1 MREKTKKPL
10 IICINPN
17 LVLQRNDLFT
27 TGVVYMPI
35 GLAYFASALKTKGY
49 PCKVVD
55 AFGEN
60 PNQYW
65 EERDFIF
72 RGLLPL
78 EIIENIQNKSCDT
91 PQKIIFVYAINL
103 TYHQSTINIIT
114 QIRESFPNIPIAVLE
129 NTQAVTAYSLK
140 DIQNE
145 FYDAGANYV
154 VIGEPEQQGIALI
167 EHILGQPGNDDLQN
181 IDAIGFKSKKHSAKN
196 TTLKKIN
203 DLDSLPFPAWDLFP
217 LHNYWKLKYA
227 HGPLSAKRYL
237 PMQTSRGCPY
247 ACRFCVIPKTN
258 DLKWRARSATHVV
271 NEMEHWIK
279 KLGVKE
285 FHLEDVDPTVNDKRT
300 QEICNEIIKRKLKIR
315 WKICSGTKVETIKSE
330 KTIELMAKAGCCYIS
345 ISPESGSERIMK
357 KLNKPFNYDHAV
369 KLIKKMND
377 VGIYSQ
383 ACFVLG
389 FPGEEDEDRELTRKM
404 VHDLTRVG
412 VSEIAQFIITPVPG
426 SDIYSEF
433 SGYSDFSQLNF
444 SPTWRKDYVILNRF
458 RMKLYGEFLWWKL
471 RYYPFSILRQSFNFL
486 SRKFNTKMEMTPY
499 RALHIKLML
508 KGFIG
513 KNALNHINYK

>member
-1 MREKTKKPL
+1 MPASSLKTRVV
-10 IICINPN
+10 CINPN

-35 GLAYFASALKTKGY
+35 GLAYFASTLQTIGY

-65 EERDFIF
+65 KEGDFIF
-72 RGLLPL
+72 RGLLPS
-78 EIIENIQNKSCDT
+78 EIVAQINNNAGET
-91 PQKIIFVYAINL
+91 PLKIIFVYAINL
-103 TYHQSTINIIT
+103 TYHQSTINIIK
-114 QIRESFPNIPIAVLE
+114 QIRESFPKISIAVLE
-129 NTQAVTAYSLK
+129 NSQAVTAYALE

-154 VIGEPEQQGIALI
+154 VIGEPEQRGIALI
-167 EHILGQPGNDDLQN
+167 KHIDGQCEDDDLLN
-181 IDAIGFKSKKHSAKN
+181 IDGIGFKQENGSGYTAAV
-196 TTLKKIN
+196 KKIN
-203 DLDSLPFPAWDLFP
+203 DLDSLPIPAWELFP

-227 HGPLSAKRYL
+227 HGPLSANRYL
-237 PMQTSRGCPY
+237 PMLTSRGCPY

-258 DLKWRARSATHVV
+258 NLKWRARSATHVV
-271 NEMEHWIK
+271 DEMEHWVK
-279 KLGVKE
+279 KLDIRE
-285 FHLEDVDPTVNDKRT
+285 FHFEDVDPTVNNKRT
-300 QEICNEIIKRKLKIR
+300 QEICLEIIKRKLKIR

-330 KTIELMAKAGCCYIS
+330 KTIELMAQAGCCYIS
-345 ISPESGSERIMK
+345 ISPESGSPRIMK
-357 KLNKPFNYDHAV
+357 KLNKPFNYEHAV

-389 FPGEEDEDRELTRKM
+389 FPGEDDDDRELTRKM
-404 VHDLTRVG
+404 VYDLAKVG

-426 SDIYSEF
+426 SDIFEKF
-433 SGYSDFSQLNF
+433 SGYSDYSQLTF
-444 SPTWRKDYVILNRF
+444 SPTWRHDFNEINQF
-458 RMKLYGEFLWWKL
+458 RVKLYGEFLWWKL
-471 RYYPFSILRQSFNFL
+471 RFHPFSILKQPFNFL
-486 SRKFNTKMEMTPY
+486 FRKFNTKMEMTPY
-499 RALHIKLML
+499 RALHMALML

-513 KNALNHINYK
+513 YKIQRENH